1 PMGCGDGHDRG
12 FSSSVARR
20 ISFTR
25 RRPVQS
31 TISKNAIRR
40 RKMISA
46 SELLLPLSTI
56 ADRLHY
62 TGRDR
67 DRSVRRLFKRH
78 GVPMIRR
85 GRGASFVTEQQY
97 AELIEKIT
105 C

>member
-25 RRPVQS
+25 RRPVPS

-78 GVPMIRR
+78 GVPMIGP
-85 GRGASFVTEQQY
+85 GRGGSFGPGQKKGDVM
-97 AELIEKIT
+97 AKK
-105 C
+105 